1 MKIKLLKDVVLT
13 ETIVCI
19 VTVTRKMVRERA
31 VELAVINGRT
41 AHEVSKPDWE
51 QAKQE
56 LTDKPDND
64 SPEAVL
70 ESAPESKGW
79 DEICGSTGNQV
90 PEIPGDDEDE
100 EGRSNSE
107 RLVEKGIDEAAHDQK
122 RQAAKT
128 QR

>member
-1 MKIKLLKDVVLT
+1 MKTNLLKQGVLT
-13 ETIVCI
+13 DY
-19 VTVTRKMVRERA
+19 
-31 VELAVINGRT
+31 
-41 AHEVSKPDWE
+41 SE
-51 QAKQE
+51 Q
-56 LTDKPDND
+56 
-64 SPEAVL
+64 
-70 ESAPESKGW
+70 
-79 DEICGSTGNQV
+79 GSTGNQV